1 MIVHEIRNGIESKSD
16 IQESQKTIGIKEGK
30 NIRIGREKL

>member
-1 MIVHEIRNGIESKSD
+1 MMSLIYMESR
-16 IQESQKTIGIKEGK
+16 KTREAGVKEGK